1 MDRRTPERSPYWALG
16 CAFAFFGGTKMN
28 GLHLIGDLNGCS
40 CDASLLLDAPKM
52 RELCSQICRDA
63 DLTVLDARFH
73 QFDDAGFTGLV
84 LLAESHVA
92 IHTWPEKKGLTLDV
106 YVCNFM
112 DDNSKKARRVFD
124 ALVALYQPTD
134 VARQEI
140 ERGQHV
146 LIEPLNE
153 STGFYIKADR
163 KLGEW
168 QTEFQQ
174 MQIYDTPQY
183 GKLFRLD
190 GFNMTSER
198 DEFVYHENL
207 IHPAA
212 TAHAGP
218 KKVLIIGGGDG
229 GSSEEVL
236 KHPSV
241 EQVTMVEL
249 DADVIRVAKEHF
261 GAVHNGVF
269 DNPKLRVLVEDG
281 MRFVRETDEKFDLIV
296 LDLND
301 PMGPAE
307 ALYST
312 EFFQQC
318 RQILATGGALALHM
332 GSPIARPDRV
342 SEISA
347 RLGSVFRI
355 VRPYTMFVPL
365 YGSMWAMACAS
376 DKLDPKSFT
385 ADEIDRRIEH
395 RKLIELRYYNG
406 ETHEGV
412 FALPNFVRDMVAP
425 PRLRQPTRG
434 GRLGVVRTA
443 TK

>member
-1 MDRRTPERSPYWALG
+1 
-16 CAFAFFGGTKMN
+16 MN
-28 GLHLIGDLNGCS
+28 GLHLIGDLSGCR
-40 CDASLLLDAPKM
+40 CDPKILLDGERF
-52 RELCSQICRDA
+52 REKCLQMVRDA
-63 DLTVLDARFH
+63 GLTIMDSTFR
-73 QFDDAGFTGLV
+73 QFEGSGFTGTV
-84 LLAESHVA
+84 VLAESHLA
-92 IHTWPEKKGLTLDV
+92 IHTWPERSGLTLDI
-106 YVCNFM
+106 YVCNFSG
-112 DDNSKKARRVFD
+112 DNSAKARALFR
-124 ALVALYQPTD
+124 ALVDHFQPTE
-134 VARQEI
+134 AATHEI
-140 ERGQHV
+140 DRGEHR
-146 LIEPLNE
+146 LMEPLNA
-153 STGFYIKADR
+153 STGFYIKATR
-163 KLGEW
+163 QIGEW
-168 QTEFQQ
+168 QTKFQKLS
-174 MQIYDTPQY
+174 IYDTPHF

-190 GFNMTSER
+190 GFNMTSEK

-218 KKVLIIGGGDG
+218 KNVLIIGGGDG

-241 EQVTMVEL
+241 EQVTMVEI
-249 DADVIRVAKEHF
+249 DEEVIRVAKEHF

-269 DNPKLRVLVEDG
+269 DNPKLRVLIEDG
-281 MRFVRETDEKFDLIV
+281 LRFVRQTTEKFDLVV

-307 ALYST
+307 PLYTT

-318 RQILATGGALALHM
+318 RAILAPGGALTLHL
-332 GSPIARPDRV
+332 GSPAAQAGQVAEIAG
-342 SEISA
+342 
-347 RLGSVFRI
+347 RLNSVFRI

-365 YGSMWAMACAS
+365 YGSLWAMACAS

-395 RKLIELRYYNG
+395 RKLIQLQYYNG
-406 ETHEGV
+406 ETHEAV

-425 PRLRQPTRG
+425 PRLRQPARG